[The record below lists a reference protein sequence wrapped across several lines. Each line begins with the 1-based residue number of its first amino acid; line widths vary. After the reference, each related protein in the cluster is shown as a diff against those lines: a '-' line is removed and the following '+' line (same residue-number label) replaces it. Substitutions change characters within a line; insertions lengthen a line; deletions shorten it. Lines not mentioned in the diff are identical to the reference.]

1 MRAQKL
7 LRTAL
12 ATAACLALAALVA
25 APASAANLVL
35 INLDPPGV
43 GLNDPTP
50 VTPVGGNPGTTL
62 GAQRT
67 NVYNLA
73 NQLWGAAI
81 DSSET
86 VFVGAT
92 FLPLPCSPTGAV
104 LGAAGATFV
113 VANFPNAAF
122 PNTWY
127 HSALGDAIA
136 GIDLV
141 PGFID
146 IISFFNSR
154 IDDDPNCLVGR
165 QWYYG
170 FDNNQGSDIDFLSV
184 VMHEIAHG
192 LGFSN
197 FENEATGSRLGPP
210 FYPSIYS
217 RLTLD
222 LTTGL
227 TWEQMTD
234 AERVASAINSGNVVW
249 NGASVTAAAPSVLGP
264 RPSVKFLNPKGLKG
278 SQEAQAASF
287 GPALDAG
294 GGTTGKIV
302 LADDGAGVTTDACEP
317 LLNNVNGKIVLVD
330 RGGCTFTS
338 KVANAQAGNAKGVI
352 VANNQPK
359 GPAPMGGS
367 DPSITIPSVGVT
379 RDTGDAIKA
388 VLPGNTVAKL
398 ILDEDFLAGTQGGF
412 VRLYAPDPVALGSSI
427 SHWDTT
433 ATPSLLMEPFI
444 TSGLQSA
451 TDLDL
456 TPNLF
461 EDIGWI
467 LLP

>member
-12 ATAACLALAALVA
+12 ATGACLALAAVVA
-25 APASAANLVL
+25 APASAANIVLV
-35 INLDPPGV
+35 NLDPPGV

-50 VTPVGGNPGTTL
+50 ATPVGGNPGATL

-73 NQLWGAAI
+73 TQLWGAAI
-81 DSSET
+81 ASSET

-104 LGAAGATFV
+104 LGAAGTTFV

-141 PGFID
+141 PGNID
-146 IISFFNSR
+146 IISFFNSD

-170 FDNNQGSDIDFLSV
+170 FNNDQGSDIDFLSV

-197 FENEATGSRLGPP
+197 FANEASGALFAGLPDIYT
-210 FYPSIYS
+210 IYS
-217 RLTLD
+217 ED
-222 LTTGL
+222 LTTGK
-227 TWEQMTD
+227 TWDVMTD
-234 AERVASAINSGNVVW
+234 AERQASAINTGNVVW
-249 NGASVTAAAPSVLGP
+249 NGVSVTAAAPSVLGP
-264 RPSVKFLNPKGLKG
+264 RPSVKFLNPTSLKG
-278 SQEAQAASF
+278 SNEAQAASF
-287 GPALDAG
+287 GPPLDAG

-302 LADDGAGVTTDACEP
+302 LANDGVGVSTDGCEP
-317 LLNNVNGKIVLVD
+317 LLNNVNGKIVLID
-330 RGGCTFTS
+330 RGACTFTS

-352 VANNQPK
+352 IANNQPS

-367 DPSITIPSVGVT
+367 DPSIGIPSVGVT
-379 RDTGDAIKA
+379 RDLGDAIKA

-398 ILDEDFLAGTQGGF
+398 ILDEDFRAGTEGGF
-412 VRLYAPDPVALGSSI
+412 VRLYAPNPVALGSSI

-444 TSGLQSA
+444 TSGLESA
-451 TDLDL
+451 TNLDL